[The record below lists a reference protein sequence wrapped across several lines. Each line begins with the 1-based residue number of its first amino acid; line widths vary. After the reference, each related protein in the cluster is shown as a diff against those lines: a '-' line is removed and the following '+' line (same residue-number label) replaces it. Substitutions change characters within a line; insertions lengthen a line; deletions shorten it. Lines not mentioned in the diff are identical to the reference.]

1 MTDYCTSCLYEDY
14 DGAEEPCINCVRA
27 KDKKPTEYFP
37 KRPTKPITNYDRL
50 ISKTPEEMAIWI
62 SAITWCEYCPI
73 RERCD
78 EVIQTRFCKEI
89 LLEWLRA
96 EVSE

>member
-14 DGAEEPCINCVRA
+14 DGAEEPCINCVRD

-37 KRPTKPITNYDRL
+37 KRPTKPITNGDVIRSMDDEEL
-50 ISKTPEEMAIWI
+50 GRFLANIRNEITCVISGIYGCEEDSCDKCWI
-62 SAITWCEYCPI
+62 KW
-73 RERCD
+73 
-78 EVIQTRFCKEI
+78 
-89 LLEWLRA
+89 LE